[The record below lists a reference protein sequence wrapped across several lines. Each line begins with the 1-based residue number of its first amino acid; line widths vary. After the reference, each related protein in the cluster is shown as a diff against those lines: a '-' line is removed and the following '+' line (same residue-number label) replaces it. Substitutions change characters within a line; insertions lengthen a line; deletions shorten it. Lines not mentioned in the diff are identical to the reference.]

1 MILFDSFVLLFVAAA
16 LWRKRRFAIAA
27 TGLALLLAIGTGW
40 LAAPLVALAEAGVEP
55 VEAPAMRG
63 HTAIV
68 LLGGGIE
75 HRHGELVPPHDALSR
90 IVRAAE
96 LHSVCQAIASQCD
109 IVVTGGDPHHHGIS
123 EAQLYAPLLRE
134 RGVAERDL
142 ILETRSRTTY
152 ENAKY
157 TAPILLAQHYD
168 ATILVTS
175 SYQMRRALLDFARF
189 DIEPQPVYANQLRP
203 ILGWRPVWHNF
214 VAASRALHEI
224 AGIMQFYAYRRLG
237 WF

>member
-55 VEAPAMRG
+55 VEAPTMRG

-75 HRHGELVPPHDALSR
+75 RRRGELVPPHDALSR

-134 RGVAERDL
+134 HGVAERDL